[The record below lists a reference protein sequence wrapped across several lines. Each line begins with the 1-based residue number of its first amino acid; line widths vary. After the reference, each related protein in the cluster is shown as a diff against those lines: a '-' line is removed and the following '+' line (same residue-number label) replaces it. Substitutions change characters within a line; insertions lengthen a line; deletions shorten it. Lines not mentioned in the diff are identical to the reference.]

1 MLGLLA
7 LHLLAQAL
15 AEFYELNSVHGVVRC
30 DNEAAL
36 GQAKIHRRRVRT
48 SAKQADVLRAIRTVK
63 ASACL
68 KFQYEWIRLHQDK
81 RKLWHQLSLAAQLNV
96 RCDEHAKAA
105 VLRSMTAEGTKRRE
119 SELLP
124 REKAAVIIDGVKLT
138 EDPAKAVRFALGE
151 VEARRFYTTPL
162 KKGLGWTVRR
172 FEQVD
177 FRARDAAL
185 SGRSEG
191 FGLWLCKQQS
201 GFCATRHQMARIQDL
216 LDDRCP
222 NCLQAGERASHLN
235 VCPDDG
241 RRQLFADGVNQLQR
255 WMETG
260 NRTDPE
266 IAYWVPKFLLL
277 RGSTRFGSLGAMST
291 AMQRLANSQDEIG
304 WRKMLEGMVS
314 KEFREIQT
322 AHCMLAPCAMNGDD
336 WVKQFVGKLLLI
348 SHSQWIFRNYTLHER
363 QRGFLALKA
372 REQVLTD
379 IRSLMDTDPDQV
391 PASSRY
397 LLELD
402 FSQLVDSGHEEQA
415 YWVVAVQAA
424 KKAGR
429 RAWRRVQQMGGSD

>member
-1 MLGLLA
+1 
-7 LHLLAQAL
+7 
-15 AEFYELNSVHGVVRC
+15 
-30 DNEAAL
+30 
-36 GQAKIHRRRVRT
+36 
-48 SAKQADVLRAIRTVK
+48 
-63 ASACL
+63 
-68 KFQYEWIRLHQDK
+68 
-81 RKLWHQLSLAAQLNV
+81 
-96 RCDEHAKAA
+96 
-105 VLRSMTAEGTKRRE
+105 
-119 SELLP
+119 
-124 REKAAVIIDGVKLT
+124 
-138 EDPAKAVRFALGE
+138 
-151 VEARRFYTTPL
+151 
-162 KKGLGWTVRR
+162 
-172 FEQVD
+172 
-177 FRARDAAL
+177 
-185 SGRSEG
+185 
-191 FGLWLCKQQS
+191 
-201 GFCATRHQMARIQDL
+201 
-216 LDDRCP
+216 
-222 NCLQAGERASHLN
+222 
-235 VCPDDG
+235 
-241 RRQLFADGVNQLQR
+241 
-255 WMETG
+255 METG
-260 NRTDPE
+260 NQTDPE

-304 WRKMLEGMVS
+304 WREMLEGMVS

-429 RAWRRVQQMGGSD
+429 RAWQQVQQMGGSDRRKARHKEQRRKVARGIYSIERVLTTI